1 VFIIKL
7 LLKETETLTVCGCIV
22 IVLSKF

>member
-1 VFIIKL
+1 MKL